1 MSTTSLLHRKQ
12 HKNRI
17 DSDKCLLYFCTVY
30 QWYLP
35 AAGFSVCILESAKT
49 NREPNYFE
57 TTGADRIYIFCLL
70 SVFTYIQYYKIS
82 TRFSISIVSRLNASC
97 HRHHHHDSSLHLAG
111 KIIERMPKMQSR
123 IFQNQVCGIKM
134 LLQCWCNY
142 FI

>member
-1 MSTTSLLHRKQ
+1 MFALFSRCLSMVFTCCWILCVYFGIGENESGAKLFLKQ
-12 HKNRI
+12 
-17 DSDKCLLYFCTVY
+17 
-30 QWYLP
+30 P
-35 AAGFSVCILESAKT
+35 
-49 NREPNYFE
+49 EPIE
-57 TTGADRIYIFCLL
+57 YIFCLL

-123 IFQNQVCGIKM
+123 IFQNQVCEIKM